1 MNYQNERQEKALN
14 KIMERGRMAELLL
27 SIPEFHRFFEEVRED
42 YFRNFSLTNPSETTE
57 ILAYQH
63 QAQALIKV
71 QQKAELY
78 VAEAK
83 AELQRKSQGQS

>member
-1 MNYQNERQEKALN
+1 MDYQRERNEQALN

-27 SIPEFHRFFEEVRED
+27 SIPEFHRFFDEVRED
-42 YFRNFSLTNPSETTE
+42 YYRNFSLINPTE
-57 ILAYQH
+57 PDEVLAYQH
-63 QAQALIKV
+63 QAHALIRV

-83 AELQRKSQGQS
+83 AEMERRNQN